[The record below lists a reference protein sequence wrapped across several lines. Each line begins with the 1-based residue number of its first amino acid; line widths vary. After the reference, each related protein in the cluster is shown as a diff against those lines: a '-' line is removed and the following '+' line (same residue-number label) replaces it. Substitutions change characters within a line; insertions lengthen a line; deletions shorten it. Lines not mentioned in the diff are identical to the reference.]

1 MKVPTLHTGRDNF
14 WRRRDPRVKW
24 ALFFIYI
31 LLIYLAPDWRW
42 MAAASAAGFVIAL
55 TAQAPVGWLLL
66 MLMIQIPNVT
76 GLVIIPMLGSD
87 FSFNDEFRFGLHMG
101 FGWIAAILIGISL
114 FSTMDVDELVQGLR
128 GLGLPA
134 QFAFVVGYAF
144 VLVYL
149 SFTDLSR
156 IYDSMRLKGME
167 LRWRQPIGSLRN
179 LMTMFIP
186 ALITIVRR
194 GGTMAVALEARGF
207 DAKSVM
213 TARSEKI
220 DSADIAVLTAG
231 IACLVGALV
240 MR

>member
-1 MKVPTLHTGRDNF
+1 MKVPTLHTGKDNF

-24 ALFFIYI
+24 ALFFIFI

-42 MAAASAAGFVIAL
+42 MAAASLAGFFIAL

-76 GLVIIPMLGSD
+76 GLVIIPMLGSE
-87 FSFNDEFRFGLHMG
+87 FTFNDEFRFGLHMG

-114 FSTMDVDELVQGLR
+114 FSTMDVDELVSGLR
-128 GLGLPA
+128 GIGLPK
-134 QFAFVVGYAF
+134 QLAFVVGYAF

-156 IYDSMRLKGME
+156 IYDSMRLKGLE
-167 LRWRQPIGSLRN
+167 LSWRQPIVSGRN
-179 LMTMFIP
+179 LLTMFIP

-194 GGTMAVALEARGF
+194 GGTMATALEARGSSAQNSIQRP
-207 DAKSVM
+207 AK
-213 TARSEKI
+213 RLDI
-220 DSADIAVLTAG
+220 ADILVLGCGLASL
-231 IACLVGALV
+231 IAAIIL
-240 MR
+240 

>member
-1 MKVPTLHTGRDNF
+1 MKVPTLHTGKDNF

-24 ALFFIYI
+24 ALFFIFI

-42 MAAASAAGFVIAL
+42 MAAASLAGFFIAL

-87 FSFNDEFRFGLHMG
+87 FTFNDEFRFGLHMG

-114 FSTMDVDELVQGLR
+114 FSTMDVDELVSGLR
-128 GLGLPA
+128 GLGLPQ
-134 QFAFVVGYAF
+134 QFAFVIGYAF

-156 IYDSMRLKGME
+156 IYDSMRLKGLE
-167 LRWRQPIGSLRN
+167 LGWRKPLSSLKN
-179 LMTMFIP
+179 LITMFIP

-194 GGTMAVALEARGF
+194 GGTMATALEARGF
-207 DAKSVM
+207 NAKSTIV
-213 TARSEKI
+213 RKVERL
-220 DSADIAVLTAG
+220 DIADMAVLGTAL
-231 IACLVGALV
+231 ACLAAAVI
-240 MR
+240 M